1 LGEGKRQGLHKGQKE
16 IEKGK
21 KGGKKKKKKLGKRG
35 GGGLPFDKTKGP
47 PLMFLNALIFLPQ
60 LYATFK
66 LQGFGLKIFV
76 T

>member
-1 LGEGKRQGLHKGQKE
+1 MVKWQCLHECHKD

-21 KGGKKKKKKLGKRG
+21 KGGEREKQKLGKR

-47 PLMFLNALIFLPQ
+47 PLMFLNTLIFLPQ

-66 LQGFGLKIFV
+66 L
-76 T
+76 